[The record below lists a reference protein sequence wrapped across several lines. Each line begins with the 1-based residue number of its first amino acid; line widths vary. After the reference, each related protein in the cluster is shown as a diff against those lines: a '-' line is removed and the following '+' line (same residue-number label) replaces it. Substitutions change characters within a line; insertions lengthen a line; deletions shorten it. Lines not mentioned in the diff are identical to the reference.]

1 MPSLNFKGKALVQN
15 FHLLVP
21 FHELKPV
28 KAKSLTAKPS
38 LHDNLVVHGD
48 NLKALKA
55 LLPYYHG
62 AVKCIYI
69 DPPYNT
75 GNEAWVYN
83 DNVNSPRHSWRR
95 LARVSPLLATKRVAR
110 MTAFRAVRKRSVR
123 YLDTP
128 VELQLHKQDRPWK
141 QERFMGDTPYLSPA
155 CGFGPP
161 ATVWRLRGAEHR
173 RPRKCLGANGMR

>member
-1 MPSLNFKGKALVQN
+1 MPSLTFKGKALVQN

-62 AVKCIYI
+62 KVKCIYI

-75 GNEAWVYN
+75 GNEGWVYN
-83 DNVNSPRHSWRR
+83 DNVNSPIIREWLGKAVGKEGETLDRH
-95 LARVSPLLATKRVAR
+95 
-110 MTAFRAVRKRSVR
+110 
-123 YLDTP
+123 
-128 VELQLHKQDRPWK
+128 DR
-141 QERFMGDTPYLSPA
+141 
-155 CGFGPP
+155 
-161 ATVWRLRGAEHR
+161 
-173 RPRKCLGANGMR
+173 